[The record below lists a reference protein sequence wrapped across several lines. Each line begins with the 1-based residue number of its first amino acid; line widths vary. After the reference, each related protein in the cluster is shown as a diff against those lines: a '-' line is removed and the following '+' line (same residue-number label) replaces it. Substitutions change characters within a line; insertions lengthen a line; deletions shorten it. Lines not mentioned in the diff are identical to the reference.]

1 MKMLALPLPLDYTCF
16 NTGKEGIS
24 MRTELNLLRNRMAHY
39 GVDAYIIPTDDFH
52 GSEYVGDYFRC
63 REWVSGFTGSAGTL
77 VVTGDWAGLWTDGR
91 YFLQA
96 ADQLRD
102 SGIHLMKMGEPG
114 VPTKEAWLKEHLKAD
129 AVLGFDGR
137 TMTSAGGKALEGLG
151 FPIFWE
157 KDLVGEIWEDRPTI
171 STAPAWEL
179 DVAYTGR
186 TRKDK
191 LEALIRDVKE
201 QGCQSHILTSLDDI
215 CWLLNVRGDDVTCCP
230 VVLGYVIVT
239 GEQVTW
245 YVDGAKLSPELSSA
259 ILADGVVLKDY
270 FAIYEDVKALTGKV
284 LLSPQVVNYA
294 IIKGLSAQIREG
306 ANPTT
311 LPKAVKTDAEV
322 ENETIA
328 HIKDGA
334 ALTRF
339 MKWIKENAGKREIT
353 EISAAEQLEVFRRQQ
368 ENYLGPSFEPIMG
381 YAHHG
386 AIVHYSATEDSDI
399 PLKAESFLL
408 SDTGGHYLE
417 GSTDVTRTFALGPVS
432 QEMKLHYTLVLKGHL
447 NLSAAKF
454 KQGCG
459 GVSLDYIAR
468 APFWERGLDYNHGT
482 GHGVGYL
489 LSVHEGP
496 QNIRYNPVGN
506 SAKLQPGMIT
516 SNEPGI
522 YLEGKYGVRIENL
535 TVCEKFRETEYGTFL
550 CFRDLTMC
558 PYDLDA
564 VELSLLTDREK
575 QLMNA
580 YHEKVYTT
588 LAPLY
593 NEEERAWLK
602 NATRAV

>member
-1 MKMLALPLPLDYTCF
+1 
-16 NTGKEGIS
+16 
-24 MRTELNLLRNRMAHY
+24 MRTELLRLRERMAHY
-39 GVDAYIIPTDDFH
+39 GIDAYVIPTDDFH

-63 REWVSGFTGSAGTL
+63 RAWVSGFTGSAGTL
-77 VVTGDWAGLWTDGR
+77 VVTKDWAGLWTDGR
-91 YFLQA
+91 YFLQGA
-96 ADQLRD
+96 AQLQG
-102 SGIHLMKMGEPG
+102 SGIELMKMGEKG
-114 VPTKEAWLKEHLKAD
+114 VPTKEQWLKEHLRED
-129 AVLGFDGR
+129 AVIGFDGR
-137 TMTSAGGKALEGLG
+137 TMTSAGGKALKDLG
-151 FPIFWE
+151 FSILWE
-157 KDLVGEIWEDRPTI
+157 KDLVGEIWEDRPSI

-179 DVAYTGR
+179 DVRYTGR
-186 TRKDK
+186 SRKDK
-191 LEALIRDVKE
+191 LEALIRDVKD
-201 QGCQSHILTSLDDI
+201 QGCDGHILTSLDDI
-215 CWLLNVRGDDVTCCP
+215 CWLLNVRGDDVACCP
-230 VVLGYVIVT
+230 VVLGYVILVGDT
-239 GEQVTW
+239 VTW
-245 YVDGAKLSPELSSA
+245 YVDETKLSRELKAA
-259 ILADGVVLKDY
+259 ICADGVTIKDY
-270 FAIYEDVKALTGKV
+270 FAVYEDVKTLTGKV
-284 LLSPQVVNYA
+284 LLSSQVVNYA
-294 IIKGLSAQIREG
+294 IMEGLSAQIVEG

-311 LPKAVKTDAEV
+311 LPKALKTDAEV

-339 MKWIKENAGKREIT
+339 MKWVKENAGKTQIT
-353 EISAAEQLEVFRRQQ
+353 EISAAEKLESFRAEQ
-368 ENYLGPSFEPIMG
+368 ENYLGASFEPIMG

-386 AIVHYSATEDSDI
+386 AIVHYSATEESDI
-399 PLKAESFLL
+399 PLQAESFLL

-417 GSTDVTRTFALGPVS
+417 GSTDVTRTFALGPVTE
-432 QEMKLHYTLVLKGHL
+432 EMKLHYTLVLKGHL

-489 LSVHEGP
+489 LGVHEGP
-496 QNIRYNPVGN
+496 QNIRYNPAGN

-535 TVCEKFRETEYGTFL
+535 VVCEKWQENEYGTFL
-550 CFRDLTMC
+550 KFRDLTMC

-564 VELSLLTDREK
+564 VELSLLTESEK
-575 QLMNA
+575 AQMNA
-580 YHEKVYTT
+580 YHKKVYET

-593 NEEERAWLK
+593 NEEDQAWLK